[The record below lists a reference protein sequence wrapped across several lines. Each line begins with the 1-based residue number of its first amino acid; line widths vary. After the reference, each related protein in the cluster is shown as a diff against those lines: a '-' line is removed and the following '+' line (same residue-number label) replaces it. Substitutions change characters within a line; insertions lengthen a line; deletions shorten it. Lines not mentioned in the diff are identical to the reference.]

1 MEENMRISERIAS
14 TKTIY
19 LIMIV
24 TLILTLMGV
33 VQHTFVQIAAAQGRA
48 HVVRNYSGQP
58 INISVYDPVRI
69 TNPLERELKPGDT
82 FTVRTYLGAGM
93 LIEKPH
99 ELSDSL
105 GFVGI
110 AGDKW
115 VEVFIFKNSVVLTGD
130 NRKVLGVYQ
139 YIYTP

>member
-1 MEENMRISERIAS
+1 MRISERIAS
-14 TKTIY
+14 TKAIY

-33 VQHTFVQIAAAQGRA
+33 VQHTFVQIAAAQGGV
-48 HVVRNYSGQP
+48 HVVRNLSGQP
-58 INISVYDPVRI
+58 VTLSIHQPVRI
-69 TNPLERELKPGDT
+69 TQPIERKLEPGDH
-82 FTVRTYLGAGM
+82 FTIRTYLGTGL
-93 LIEKPH
+93 LIEKRH

-115 VEVFIFKNSVVLTGD
+115 IEIFIFKNCVVVAGD